1 MLFIIHQKPP
11 HPARNSPV
19 LDVFARNAMI
29 AKHLNDGENRGN
41 DPEKD
46 ARKEPSGVQPSI
58 ANAEGSRCE
67 KQRPKDYAE
76 NGRSPITPH
85 WKPTDSRLVARDLPG
100 GSATKC
106 SLDPDHT
113 VHREYTASGYGDAD
127 EQWVALRS
135 RTRSSKHPR
144 DVLIVCPSERRG

>member
-1 MLFIIHQKPP
+1 
-11 HPARNSPV
+11 
-19 LDVFARNAMI
+19 MI

-76 NGRSPITPH
+76 NGRSSITPH
-85 WKPTDSRLVARDLPG
+85 WKPTESKLVAPDLPG

-113 VHREYTASGYGDAD
+113 VHREYTAFGVMATLTSSGS
-127 EQWVALRS
+127 RS
-135 RTRSSKHPR
+135 AAEPDPLNTQC
-144 DVLIVCPSERRG
+144 DV